1 MAWASWWCVQLARV
15 LPLCAAFSPAFSPAG
30 SLQRASG
37 NRLLRGPPVS
47 TGDSLSC
54 KRWHTSG
61 PAGPL
66 VCLADKPG
74 KQKKV
79 KTAPKRVKS
88 ARVGGATGGLRP
100 CRDVIERILWDPA
113 LDAKDFV
120 FGYRDRFNGVR
131 EAEVSTPNE
140 NVKGQQRLLIKALP
154 EHRIEYVKFRE
165 RIVWHK
171 TSRVDLI
178 FGTGSGGGAAGAGG
192 KPVKIGRNSEKSG

>member
-15 LPLCAAFSPAFSPAG
+15 LPLCAAFSPAFSPG
-30 SLQRASG
+30 LLQRVSG
-37 NRLLRGPPVS
+37 ARLLTDAPVS
-47 TGDSLSC
+47 TGGYSC
-54 KRWHTSG
+54 RRRHTS
-61 PAGPL
+61 L
-66 VCLADKPG
+66 VCLANKP
-74 KQKKV
+74 KKV

-88 ARVGGATGGLRP
+88 ARVGGAEGGLRP

-120 FGYRDRFNGVR
+120 FGYSDRFNGVR

-140 NVKGQQRLLIKALP
+140 HVQGQQRLLIKALP